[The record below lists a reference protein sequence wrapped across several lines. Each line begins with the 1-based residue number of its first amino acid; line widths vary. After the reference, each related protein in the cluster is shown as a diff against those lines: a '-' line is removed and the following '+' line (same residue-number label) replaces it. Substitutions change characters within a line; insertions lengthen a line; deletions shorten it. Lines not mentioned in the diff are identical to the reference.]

1 MAIKVK
7 QEHWWT
13 LNVMEKGETLNPNWR
28 PISFKNEFKRLLDA
42 DWSLVIAKENI
53 KSINPDWSVT
63 IKMAKK
69 DAIVM
74 KAISWAMWNKGA
86 ESTKML
92 VRIME
97 MFDWKAIQKI
107 DSKTDTTLN
116 VINWKDE
123 ELLKDVLSNN
133 LWID

>member
-42 DWSLVIAKENI
+42 DWSLVIVKENI

-74 KAISWAMWNKGA
+74 KALSWAMWNKGA

-92 VRIME
+92 VWIME
-97 MFDWKAIQKI
+97 MFDWKAIQKVEWR
-107 DSKTDTTLN
+107 N
-116 VINWKDE
+116 VDVDWKDVIPNIIINWT
-123 ELLKDVLSNN
+123 NN
-133 LWID
+133 NAKIIE

>member
-1 MAIKVK
+1 MAGEINHVK
-7 QEHWWT
+7 W
-13 LNVMEKGETLNPNWR
+13 KGFDANPQNINKEWR

-53 KSINPDWSVT
+53 KSINQDWSVT

-92 VRIME
+92 VWIME
-97 MFDWKAIQKI
+97 MFDWKATQKI
-107 DSKTDTTLN
+107 EGKTETTLN
-116 VINWKDE
+116 VINGEDKKILDDI
-123 ELLKDVLSNN
+123 LNNN
-133 LWID
+133 LWIE